1 MLLNPR
7 LNFIYSEITKDLPEK
22 MTPKLKISEFVVNV
36 SACSSSG
43 KPSFIGNTSLTL
55 LFTFNLQRLNNFKP
69 DENASGSLFGL
80 MYSGTLI
87 VLGFDLEISNGKTSL
102 KDNFP
107 TEIDLCGGFI
117 VGNGG
122 SGEDHFKD
130 IFKDIDITDNP
141 ILLKCNQENG
151 FSLTATL
158 CKNGQL
164 EDIQFEIV
172 SEAQLY
178 QEFFFVR
185 LIGFIEVAFE
195 NTSKSIKQEL
205 VNVRK
210 KLSFGNVLF
219 KLQGRDIFFDNNNF
233 IGLGS
238 DSKLLDVL
246 EKSIKIEEPV
256 GKGKGKKDK
265 EKELNDFQIVN
276 VECFVKKSEI
286 NEKSERLALRISI
299 GE

>member
-1 MLLNPR
+1 M
-7 LNFIYSEITKDLPEK
+7 
-22 MTPKLKISEFVVNV
+22 
-36 SACSSSG
+36 
-43 KPSFIGNTSLTL
+43 
-55 LFTFNLQRLNNFKP
+55 QRLSAFKP

-87 VLGFDLEISNGKTSL
+87 VLGFDFEVSNGKTNL

-117 VGNGG
+117 VGDVG
-122 SGEDHFKD
+122 SEDHFKD

-141 ILLKCNQENG
+141 VLLKCSNENG
-151 FSLTATL
+151 FSITATL

-164 EDIQFEIV
+164 EDIKFEIV
-172 SEAQLY
+172 SESQLY

-195 NTSKSIKQEL
+195 NNSKSIKQEL

-219 KLQGRDIFFDNNNF
+219 KLQGRNIFFDNNNF
-233 IGLGS
+233 IGLDS
-238 DSKLLDVL
+238 ESKLLDVL
-246 EKSIKIEEPV
+246 EKSIKVEEVV
-256 GKGKGKKDK
+256 GKGKSKK

-276 VECFVKKSEI
+276 VECLVKKSEI
-286 NEKSERLALRISI
+286 NEKSERVALRISI
-299 GE
+299 GKF